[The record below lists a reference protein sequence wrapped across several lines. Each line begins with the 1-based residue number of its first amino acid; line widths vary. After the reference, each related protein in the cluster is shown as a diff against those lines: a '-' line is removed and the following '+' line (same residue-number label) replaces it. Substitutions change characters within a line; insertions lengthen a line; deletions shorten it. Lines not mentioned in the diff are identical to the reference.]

1 MAIFIDEEARRQLRS
16 PMDIERW
23 GDRLKTEN
31 SLYSFPDPNLEVI
44 DKNLFYLLRNST
56 EIEFESQYKYRPDY
70 LSYDQYGTTI
80 LWEIL
85 MYVNNV
91 FAVEDF
97 NLDRVILPSLQAI
110 VFSLKDLFPTRNV
123 ANLQTVIW

>member
-1 MAIFIDEEARRQLRS
+1 MAIFIDEESRRQLRS

-31 SLYSFPDPNLEVI
+31 NLYSFPDPNLEVI

-80 LWEIL
+80 LWEVI
-85 MYVNNV
+85 MYVNSV
-91 FAVEDF
+91 FSVEEF

-123 ANLQTVIW
+123 ANLQTVTW